1 MSYKIVFGITGG
13 IAAFKV
19 PEAIRELVSHNAE
32 VIPVLTTNAK
42 QFVTATTLSAISGN
56 RAREELWDLEAEQ
69 SMSHIELARWAD
81 GLLIAPAT
89 ANSLSQLASGAANN
103 LLSTLYLATEAP
115 TFIAP
120 AMNQRMWQHSATQRN
135 IATLRSDG
143 VEIIGP
149 NDGLQACG
157 EEGPGRMAEPKE
169 IIHQVLKILGN
180 KKTRK
185 TVNKKNTAQD
195 YLSGK
200 NILITA
206 GPTREPIDP
215 VRYITNSSSG
225 RQGYALAE
233 AAIEAGSKVSELINV
248 TTAREMKKAVTE
260 RVKDYDMVI
269 AVAAV
274 ADYRPA
280 ESKDLKIK
288 KLPNSENH
296 LSLNLVENDDIVAS
310 VSSLPNRPFMVGFA
324 AETHNAVQFARE
336 KRLRKNLDVIV
347 CNDVSDSSIGFE
359 SNENAVTVIYENG
372 EKVLEKASKQ
382 EIARELIHLFGKLY
396 SEQKISRVG

>member
-81 GLLIAPAT
+81 GLIIAPAT

-169 IIHQVLKILGN
+169 IIHQVLKILDN

-185 TVNKKNTAQD
+185 TVNQKNTAQD

-200 NILITA
+200 NI
-206 GPTREPIDP
+206 
-215 VRYITNSSSG
+215 
-225 RQGYALAE
+225 
-233 AAIEAGSKVSELINV
+233 
-248 TTAREMKKAVTE
+248 
-260 RVKDYDMVI
+260 
-269 AVAAV
+269 
-274 ADYRPA
+274 
-280 ESKDLKIK
+280 
-288 KLPNSENH
+288 
-296 LSLNLVENDDIVAS
+296 
-310 VSSLPNRPFMVGFA
+310 
-324 AETHNAVQFARE
+324 
-336 KRLRKNLDVIV
+336 
-347 CNDVSDSSIGFE
+347 
-359 SNENAVTVIYENG
+359 
-372 EKVLEKASKQ
+372 
-382 EIARELIHLFGKLY
+382 
-396 SEQKISRVG
+396 

>member
-1 MSYKIVFGITGG
+1 
-13 IAAFKV
+13 
-19 PEAIRELVSHNAE
+19 
-32 VIPVLTTNAK
+32 
-42 QFVTATTLSAISGN
+42 
-56 RAREELWDLEAEQ
+56 
-69 SMSHIELARWAD
+69 
-81 GLLIAPAT
+81 
-89 ANSLSQLASGAANN
+89 

-135 IATLRSDG
+135 IETLRSDG
-143 VEIIGP
+143 VEFIGP

-185 TVNKKNTAQD
+185 TVNQKNTAQD

-233 AAIEAGSKVSELINV
+233 AAIEAGSKVTLISGPVSIPKPPVSELINV

-260 RVKDYDMVI
+260 RVKNYDMVI

-396 SEQKISRVG
+396 SKQKISRVG